1 MYIMSNWVARE
12 KDGSINVFKDKPIRD
27 NDQWHDI
34 NKSCC
39 WRPINDD
46 AFPDLKWED
55 EPLEIDDLYFG
66 IYLW

>member
-1 MYIMSNWVARE
+1 MSNWVARE
-12 KDGSINVFKDKPIRD
+12 KDGSINVFKDKPIR
-27 NDQWHDI
+27 NNGQWYDI
-34 NKSCC
+34 NKSCY

-46 AFPDLKWED
+46 AFPKLKWED

>member
-1 MYIMSNWVARE
+1 MSNWVARE
-12 KDGSINVFKDKPIRD
+12 KDGSLNVFKDKPIRD
-27 NDQWHDI
+27 NGQWHWDYDV

-46 AFPDLKWED
+46 AFPELTWED
-55 EPLEIDDLYFG
+55 EPLEIDELYFG